1 MCQLNQ
7 KNHQILGPL
16 NAKTGRFRKLKS
28 LLYRVA
34 LEFLKMNVLL
44 AIYHVVKTNKRG
56 KQCILYRDFDVVV
69 FLRDFVTSSHQ
80 RLFEGFRAK
89 RARM

>member
-1 MCQLNQ
+1 
-7 KNHQILGPL
+7 
-16 NAKTGRFRKLKS
+16 
-28 LLYRVA
+28 
-34 LEFLKMNVLL
+34 MNVLL